1 MSIMFTRSQLLA
13 ALVVTLLLSALVTHA
28 RAEDTAH
35 ETPAVTGDAA
45 DENSAPPATV
55 APKGLSATEVFDRML
70 PSTCW
75 IRLEWVEGGMTYS
88 SWGTG
93 WVYDIGRRLVVTNEH
108 VIRNHDKATIFFP
121 QEVDGEL
128 QHDPQWYLATGEKFT
143 GEVIDRSTARDLA
156 LIRLDGLPDNAVAL
170 KLAEKSPTSGERIF
184 ALGSLPEGSEGLW
197 IMSTGEVRQ
206 VYRRSHANQHFARVV
221 ETQLPT
227 NRGNSGGAVVNDRL
241 DVVAVVEGH
250 HINARLVSLFIDVNE
265 VREYL
270 GETVPLVEPATA
282 ADFETRASRRYD
294 ESRYDQAI
302 ADYSA
307 ALKLDPKLA
316 SAMMNRGWAYLQKE
330 DYETAKAD
338 FSAALAI
345 DSELLGAYGGRGT
358 AYRELGEY
366 DAAIR
371 DLTEAI
377 RRDATQA
384 DMYERR
390 AKCYAAKEEHAKA
403 LKDRNRAVELE
414 PEYFDYL
421 VGRAQT
427 YRALKQFDPAQADL
441 QKAISLNP
449 AESTGYYEL
458 GWVLYDKEDYQ
469 QSRFFFDLAVERDNT
484 NASFVYMRG
493 LATYEMEQYEQ
504 ALADIS
510 WAAQKHPDRPHYHWY
525 VGQCLWM
532 LDRVEE
538 AKQAFTTYIKLK
550 PDSPDGYEMRA
561 EVYDWLEEEELAA
574 ADRAKKKKLERGRE

>member
-1 MSIMFTRSQLLA
+1 MFERRSLFAVLMGLVCMSG
-13 ALVVTLLLSALVTHA
+13 VVAKRASADEAV
-28 RAEDTAH
+28 AEAPKAESDNADGADTAKK
-35 ETPAVTGDAA
+35 EAKP
-45 DENSAPPATV
+45 
-55 APKGLSATEVFDRML
+55 PKGLSATEVFNRML

-75 IRLEWVEGGMTYS
+75 IRMEWTQNGGTYS

-108 VIRNHDKATIFFP
+108 VIHGWDAATVYFP
-121 QEVDGEL
+121 QEVDGEV
-128 QHDPQWYLATGEKFT
+128 QHNPQWYLTNGKKYAAT
-143 GEVIDRSTARDLA
+143 VVDRSTARDLA
-156 LIRLDGLPDNAVAL
+156 LIQLDGLPENAVAL
-170 KLAEKSPTSGERIF
+170 KLAEKSPSSGERVF

-206 VYRRSHANQHFARVV
+206 VYRRSHANRHFARVV

-250 HINARLVSLFIDVNE
+250 QLDARLVSIFIDVNE

-270 GETVPLVEPATA
+270 TETVPLVEPASA
-282 ADFETRASRRYD
+282 VDFETRASRRYD
-294 ESRYDQAI
+294 ESRFDQAI

-316 SAMMNRGWAYLQKE
+316 SAMMNRGWAYLKKE

-338 FSAALAI
+338 FSAAIQA
-345 DSELLGAYGGRGT
+345 DPELLGAYGGRGT
-358 AYRELGEY
+358 AYRELEEY

-390 AKCYAAKEEHAKA
+390 AKCYAAKEQHEKA
-403 LKDRNRAVELE
+403 LKDRNRAVELA
-414 PEYFDYL
+414 PDDFNYL
-421 VGRAQT
+421 VGRAQSH
-427 YRALKQFDPAQADL
+427 RALKQFDLAQSDL

-449 AESTGYYEL
+449 AEAGGYYEL
-458 GWVLYDKEDYQ
+458 GHVLLDKEDYQ
-469 QSRFFFDLAVERDNT
+469 QSRFFFDLAVQRDNT
-484 NASFVYMRG
+484 FAPYVYMRG
-493 LATYEMEQYEQ
+493 MANYEMEQYEP
-504 ALADIS
+504 ALADFA
-510 WAAQKHPDRPHYHWY
+510 WAAQKHPDRPHYHWFA
-525 VGQCLWM
+525 GQCLWM

-538 AKQAFTTYIKLK
+538 AVQEFTTYIQLK

-561 EVYDWLEEEELAA
+561 EAYEWLEKNDLAE
-574 ADRAKKKKLERGRE
+574 ADRAKMKRLQASGK

>member
-1 MSIMFTRSQLLA
+1 MRSRFHLLA
-13 ALVVTLLLSALVTHA
+13 LVISWSIALHLGFSRCHA
-28 RAEDTAH
+28 EEGATE
-35 ETPAVTGDAA
+35 E
-45 DENSAPPATV
+45 PATAV
-55 APKGLSATEVFDRML
+55 SESPKGLSASEVFKRML

-75 IRLEWVEGGMTYS
+75 IRLEWADGGG

-108 VIRNHDKATIFFP
+108 VIRNFDACTIYFP

-128 QHDPQWYLATGEKFT
+128 QHDPQWYFTSGKKFS
-143 GEVIDRSTARDLA
+143 GQVIDRSTARDLA
-156 LIRLDGLPDNAVAL
+156 LIQLDGLPDNAVAL
-170 KLAEKSPTSGERIF
+170 KLAEKSPVSGDRIF

-250 HINARLVSLFIDVNE
+250 QLNARLVSLFIDVNE
-265 VREYL
+265 VRECL
-270 GETVPLVEPATA
+270 EETMPLVEPAAA

-316 SAMMNRGWAYLQKE
+316 SALMNRGWAYLHKE

-338 FSAALAI
+338 FSAALKV

-358 AYRELGEY
+358 AYRELGDY
-366 DAAIR
+366 DEAIR

-377 RRDATQA
+377 RRDATLA

-390 AKCYAAKEEHAKA
+390 AKCYAAKGEHEKA
-403 LKDRNRAVELE
+403 LKDRDRAVELA
-414 PEYFDYL
+414 PDDVDYL
-421 VGRAQT
+421 VGRGQT
-427 YRALKQFDPAQADL
+427 YRSLKQFAAAQTDME
-441 QKAISLNP
+441 KAISLNP
-449 AESTGYYEL
+449 ADATGYYEL
-458 GWVLYDKEDYQ
+458 GWVLYDKGDYQ
-469 QSRFFFDLAVERDNT
+469 QSHFFFNLAVERDNT

-493 LATYEMEQYEQ
+493 LSNYELERYEP

-532 LDRVEE
+532 LDRVTE
-538 AKQAFTTYIKLK
+538 AAQSFTTDIQLK
-550 PDSPDGYEMRA
+550 PDDPDGYEMRA
-561 EVYDWLEEEELAA
+561 EVYDWLEETELAA
-574 ADRAKKKKLERGRE
+574 ADRAKVKKLQRASE